1 MKRFLSTILFL
12 LVVSFASAQ
21 TPVVATGE
29 TQDIN
34 GKKYYVHV
42 VQPGQTVYSI
52 SKAYG
57 VKQYDAVTRK
67 DIHLLGVGDTV
78 WLPCRGQQ
86 IPTGTQDRNA
96 NAEPSYQ
103 YVKVE
108 PGQTLYGISKLY
120 NVTIEDLIQLNPDL
134 SDGGLKA
141 GQTLKIP
148 ANGLPVQSP
157 AKDGGDDVNVENGKQ
172 FSDVEIRKRIDPNK
186 VFVSVLMP
194 LNLSL
199 IDEISTTKFDIEQ
212 RGQKRYKSFEF
223 IQFYEGLL
231 MGLER
236 LERSGCQVVL
246 NVVDVPSGTDA
257 DVEQAFKS
265 HDVANSDFIIALLT
279 RQPFEKAAALAKQ
292 NKVFIINPLSTRYE
306 IVLNNPYVVKC
317 MPSRKGQVESLLR
330 SVQRSKPNAH
340 IYVVHSGSRAEN
352 AFRDELVRQLDAS
365 KQLKYTL
372 FDWSASSRFSST
384 MKQTP
389 NALVVSIYDQGRDK
403 TRIYVNSL
411 LNKMLAIKTNVP
423 QLFSFVDFSKEY
435 NDLDYGHLQH
445 VNFATIYN
453 DMDRSVDVQKR
464 FAEDF
469 ENRFKVEPIGNYAV
483 MANDIILY
491 FVSGVHT
498 KGADFWKDPNIKC
511 PSGMISSF
519 KFERSESGFG
529 FENQRALVYKM
540 NDYKFVPFVSGK

>member
-1 MKRFLSTILFL
+1 MKRLLSTIFFL

-78 WLPCRGQQ
+78 WLPCRGQK
-86 IPTGTQDRNA
+86 IPTGTQDVNA
-96 NAEPSYQ
+96 NAVPSYQ

-148 ANGLPVQSP
+148 ASGTPIQSP
-157 AKDGGDDVNVENGKQ
+157 SKSDDDVKADSGKQ
-172 FSDVEIRKRIDPNK
+172 FTDVEIRKRIDPNK
-186 VFVSVLMP
+186 VHVSVLIP
-194 LNLSL
+194 LNLAL

-223 IQFYEGLL
+223 IQFYEGMLL
-231 MGLER
+231 ALER
-236 LERSGCQVVL
+236 LERSGCSVVL
-246 NVVDVPSGTDA
+246 NVVDVPSGSDA

-306 IVLNNPYVVKC
+306 IVVNNPYVIKC

-330 SVQRSKPNAH
+330 SVQRSNPSAH
-340 IYVVHSGSRAEN
+340 VYVVHSGNRAEN
-352 AFRDELVRQLDAS
+352 AFREELVRQMDAS
-365 KQLKYTL
+365 KGLKYTL
-372 FDWSASSRFSST
+372 FDWSAASKFSAT
-384 MKQTP
+384 MKQSP
-389 NALVVSIYDQGRDK
+389 NAIVVSVYDQGRDK
-403 TRIYVNSL
+403 NRIFVNGL
-411 LNKMLAIKTNVP
+411 LNKMLAIKSNVP

-445 VNFATIYN
+445 VNFATVFH
-453 DMDRSVDVQKR
+453 DMDWNVDVQKR

-483 MANDIILY
+483 MANDIVLY
-491 FVSGVHT
+491 FVSGVHD
-498 KGADFWKDPNIKC
+498 KGSAFWKDPNIKS
-511 PSGMISSF
+511 PSGMVFSF
-519 KFERSESGFG
+519 KFERSEPGYG
-529 FENQRALVYKM
+529 FENQRALIYKM
-540 NDYKFVPFVSGK
+540 SDYKFVPFVSGK